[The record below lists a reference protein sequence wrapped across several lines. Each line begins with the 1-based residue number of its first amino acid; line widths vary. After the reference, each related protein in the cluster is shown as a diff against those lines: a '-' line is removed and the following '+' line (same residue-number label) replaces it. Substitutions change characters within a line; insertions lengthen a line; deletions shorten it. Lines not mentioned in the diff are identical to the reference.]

1 MLLLINHKIKK
12 LTKWLSLIR
21 GEDFEKRSE
30 LSLILFTTTFLGM
43 IIAFCKE
50 IGNCKHGTICHI
62 VAF

>member
-1 MLLLINHKIKK
+1 MLLFINHNRKR
-12 LTKWLSLIR
+12 LTKWLFLIR
-21 GEDFEKRSE
+21 GEDFEIRLE